1 MPSKHV
7 AVSIFAAGAVAC
19 LASAPAALGAGS
31 GGGGA
36 TAPLAPEVRS
46 AACLD
51 SPGAPCAA
59 RGLLRGRSF
68 VVRGARL
75 ESVARIVFRGRRG
88 RRDDVSAGPVKR
100 TRRYVVA
107 VVPAK
112 ARSGRLTLIDRWGN
126 DATTS
131 FRVGVRDAPR
141 PRPLDL
147 SPRSRF
153 FYGGRRKPSFSAPGS
168 ARVELLSE
176 ASGEVVRSWEVEG
189 GPTEASE
196 LRWNGK
202 SEAGVGATG
211 AYRFRV
217 AGATSAAADEG
228 SRFFFGDH
236 LFPIRGRHDLGQSET
251 NNFGG
256 GRGHQGQDMFAR
268 CGTRVATARGG
279 KVQYA
284 GFHSAAGY
292 YVVVDADS
300 TGIDHVYMHLRSPA
314 LVRTGERVFTGQKIG
329 DVGATGRATGCHLHF
344 EMWTAPGWYEGGR
357 PFDPLPSLR
366 GWDAYS

>member
-1 MPSKHV
+1 MPSKHAFV
-7 AVSIFAAGAVAC
+7 LLLAASAAC
-19 LASAPAALGAGS
+19 LLGAPAALGAS

-36 TAPLAPEVRS
+36 AAPLGPEVRK
-46 AACLD
+46 AACLN
-51 SPGAPCAA
+51 SPGVPCSG
-59 RGLLRGRSF
+59 RGLLRGRTF
-68 VVRGARL
+68 VVRGAGL
-75 ESVARIVFRGRRG
+75 EAVAKIVFRGRRG

-107 VVPAK
+107 VVPQK

-126 DATTS
+126 DSTTS
-131 FRVGVRDAPR
+131 FRVGVRNAPR
-141 PRPLDL
+141 PKPLDL
-147 SPRSRF
+147 SPKPRYL
-153 FYGGRRKPSFSAPGS
+153 YGGRRRPPYRAPGR

-176 ASGEVVRSWEVEG
+176 ASGEVIQAWDVQEPG
-189 GPTEASE
+189 E

-202 SEAGVGATG
+202 GLDGVAVTG
-211 AYRFRV
+211 AYRFR
-217 AGATSAAADEG
+217 ASGPTIASAEED

-236 LFPIRGRHDLGQSET
+236 LFPIRGRHDLGQSAT
-251 NNFGG
+251 NDFGG

-268 CGTRVATARGG
+268 CGTRIAAARGG

-292 YVVVDADS
+292 YVVIDASS

-314 LVRTGERVFTGQKIG
+314 LVRTGQRVFTGQKIG
-329 DVGATGRATGCHLHF
+329 DVGSTGRATGCHLHF

-366 GWDAYS
+366 GWDSYS